1 MNSEDENQ
9 AIIASKRLNPDEVN
23 KILQLWEEQQSIR
36 NNPSLADVAETLG
49 ISIEEANELY
59 AQTQPKK
66 FAKSENE
73 TKKAIA
79 NNGEGLIF
87 LLFLFPLIGAIA
99 SILLAGF
106 LIILLFTYKMAGLAG
121 LLALGV
127 GIAAIASLCGKYNR
141 RKRGRVLTIR
151 GRK

>member
-1 MNSEDENQ
+1 MTPENENSS
-9 AIIASKRLNPDEVN
+9 IAVKRLNPDEVS
-23 KILQLWEEQQSIR
+23 KILQLWEEQQNIR
-36 NNPSLADVAETLG
+36 NNPTLADVAETLG
-49 ISIEEANELY
+49 ISIEDANELY
-59 AQTQPKK
+59 AQTKPKE

-121 LLALGV
+121 LLTLGV
-127 GIAAIASLCGKYNR
+127 GIAAIAFLYGKYNR
-141 RKRGRVLTIR
+141 RKRGNVLTIQ